1 MCLLVPP
8 KVEGGTALHLC
19 VRYMAQ
25 TAVQILVSYGA
36 DVNSINSS
44 GMAPLHMA
52 AGTLC
57 KEMIASLINEGA
69 DINVVGA
76 YSKCCSCL
84 FSLFVFMASFL
95 G

>member
-44 GMAPLHMA
+44 GMTPLHMA
-52 AGTLC
+52 AGTLS
-57 KEMIASLINEGA
+57 KDMIASLIKEGA
-69 DINVVGA
+69 DINAVGA
-76 YSKCCSCL
+76 YSGGHSCF
-84 FSLFVFMASFL
+84 FSLFVFTTKA
-95 G
+95 